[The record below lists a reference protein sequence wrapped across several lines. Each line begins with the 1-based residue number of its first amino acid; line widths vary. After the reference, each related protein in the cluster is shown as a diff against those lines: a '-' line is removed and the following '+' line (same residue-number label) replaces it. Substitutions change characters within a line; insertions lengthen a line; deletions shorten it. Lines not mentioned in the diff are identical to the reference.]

1 MKGDYTMNTD
11 KIYAE
16 AIANEYAPK
25 DTSKVL
31 ALKKLDRKAKNKANI
46 FAYTFGIVM
55 TLVLG
60 TGMCLSMGILGDGS
74 AVIMGCGIALG
85 LLGIAGVGMN
95 YPIYKKL
102 LNAGKEKYAF
112 EILQLA
118 REISESAE

>member
-74 AVIMGCGIALG
+74 AGIMGCGIALG
-85 LLGIAGVGMN
+85 ILGIAGVGMN

>member
-74 AVIMGCGIALG
+74 AVITGCGIALG
-85 LLGIAGVGMN
+85 ILGIAGVGMN

>member
-1 MKGDYTMNTD
+1 MNTD

-25 DTSKVL
+25 DTSKVI
-31 ALKKLDRKAKNKANI
+31 ALRKLDRKAKRKANI
-46 FAYTFGIVM
+46 FAYTFGLVM

-60 TGMCLSMGILGDGS
+60 VGMCLSMQVIGDGGILVGAGIILGILGL
-74 AVIMGCGIALG
+74 V
-85 LLGIAGVGMN
+85 GVGVN

-102 LNAGKEKYAF
+102 LVAGKEKYAF
-112 EILQLA
+112 EIIQLA

>member
-85 LLGIAGVGMN
+85 ILGIAGVGMN

-102 LNAGKEKYAF
+102 LNTGKEKYAF

>member
-85 LLGIAGVGMN
+85 LLGIAGIGMN

>member
-25 DTSKVL
+25 DTFKVL

-85 LLGIAGVGMN
+85 ILGIAGVGMN

>member
-1 MKGDYTMNTD
+1 MNTD

-16 AIANEYAPK
+16 AIATEYAPK

-74 AVIMGCGIALG
+74 AVIMG
-85 LLGIAGVGMN
+85 
-95 YPIYKKL
+95 
-102 LNAGKEKYAF
+102 
-112 EILQLA
+112 
-118 REISESAE
+118 